1 MSRYF
6 IRSAKYF
13 VALCVLCTALVAF
26 NLSSGWARLS
36 LDETL
41 YVMFRTPRGLLLP
54 AMVVVLSLLYPLFG
68 FTARRIEGD
77 VEEDREQ
84 IETALRASGFEPAGE
99 VDGQLRFRASGF
111 VRRLGMLFEDEVCVS
126 QYGQWIVVEGNRRG
140 VARAAYRLDSYLSMK
155 RHG

>member
-1 MSRYF
+1 MKRYF

-13 VALCVLCTALVAF
+13 VALCVLCSVLVAL
-26 NLSSGWARLS
+26 NLSTGMARLS

-54 AMVVVLSLLYPLFG
+54 AVVVVLSLLYPRFG
-68 FTARRIEGD
+68 FTARRVEGD
-77 VEEDREQ
+77 VEEDRTQ
-84 IETALRASGFEPAGE
+84 IEQA
-99 VDGQLRFRASGF
+99 FRAAGF
-111 VRRLGMLFEDEVCVS
+111 VACGESDGVLYFRGDGLLRRLQMLCEDRIAVS
-126 QYGQWIVVEGNRRG
+126 QYGQWILLEGNRRG